1 MSSVTADD
9 DRSENSGSPKEDS
22 DLPRSA
28 AGLGGPWLMTAVV
41 SVATFMEVLDTSIAN
56 VALDHISGNLGVAID
71 QGTWIVTS
79 YLVANAI
86 VIPISG
92 FLSKAIGRK
101 RYFLISIAL
110 FTAASLV
117 CALSTSLSMLIVARI
132 FQGIGGGGLAPVE
145 QSMIADS
152 FKPEKR
158 GQAFAAFGIVV
169 VVAPIIGP
177 TIGGYITDVIS
188 WHWIF
193 FINVPVGIMAFF
205 ATVAVV
211 REPDAV
217 VEETQ
222 KMRKDGIRFDWV
234 GFLLLAIGLG
244 GLLIML
250 DRGQTE
256 DWFSSNLIV
265 TMAVMA
271 AVGLGGMIAWEL
283 NHPDPIV
290 PIPLLAS
297 RNFAITILLMTM
309 LGVLVFGTIQII
321 PQMLQQVYAYDA
333 YSAGLALTYGGVI
346 AIVGM
351 PIAGVLTGKVDTRF
365 LLFPAFAVQAVAFW
379 WFSTFSIES
388 TFASAAW
395 GRFFS
400 SVGLP
405 FLFIPISTI
414 AYVGL
419 KPGEA
424 DKASAMLNFARNLGG
439 AFGISLTQ
447 TLLVRREQF
456 HQDRM
461 TETLNGLNPVFR
473 QTLTK
478 MTSLY
483 DGNQQTAYAQIYS
496 QVQRQAAMISYVEV
510 FYVLMWC
517 VIAILPL
524 IIVLKP
530 AKGASEG
537 PPAH

>member
-28 AGLGGPWLMTAVV
+28 AGLSGPWLMTAVV

-193 FINVPVGIMAFF
+193 LINVPVGVMAFF

-244 GLLIML
+244 GLLVML

-271 AVGLGGMIAWEL
+271 AVGLGGMVAWEL

-379 WFSTFSIES
+379 WFSTFSVES